1 MSSISPIAS
10 YSSTQPPD
18 PSGAYKYED
27 PTAYHI
33 PTGYPNQFEV
43 SLPISRS
50 DSEAQ
55 QRELS
60 KVSSAG
66 SSEPKIRLRKACDSC
81 SVRKVKVS
89 PLTQLNPDHAAN
101 LVLIV

>member
-1 MSSISPIAS
+1 MSSISPITS

-43 SLPISRS
+43 SLPLSRS

-55 QRELS
+55 QRDLS
-60 KVSSAG
+60 KVQSAG

-89 PLTQLNPDHAAN
+89 PLTELNPDHTTN
-101 LVLIV
+101 LVL